1 MVSLDV
7 RTRSDDDVVPVD
19 AEEFFGQRLPE
30 LAASRGDLAI
40 PGAIELGVRPIT
52 VDTPAG
58 AWTMSVGPDEIQIV
72 PGDDGAASVRVSAE
86 ELTDIVHDLRTPM
99 TFLTAGTLDIER
111 GSLIDFLDWW
121 VVLRSL
127 IDGVAVHT
135 AGSIEFSDRRGDPL
149 DLHASFVVGDDPED
163 MAHFL
168 AEAGYLHLR
177 GMFTEGEMAQVSA
190 DIDAATPRY
199 HPDDGRSWW
208 ARTAAGDDRA
218 VRLQWF
224 QEHSATTAELLADD
238 RLLGIGRLTTDG
250 HSASRDGNRIEALV
264 KPIGVVEGIS
274 DVPWH
279 KDCSLGRHSYQCC
292 GLTVGISVTGADE
305 RSGQLAVVAGSHRAL
320 VQPAFARSSWG
331 LQLVDLPTATGDV
344 TVHTSCTMH
353 MSHPPVDR
361 ERRVMYTGFSL
372 PPTAADAARPRI
384 DALAGVRERAH
395 RVVSQAPGHT
405 G

>member
-7 RTRSDDDVVPVD
+7 RTRSDDDVTPVD
-19 AEEFFGQRLPE
+19 AAEFFDYRLPA

-40 PGAIELGVRPIT
+40 PGASELGVRPIT
-52 VDTPAG
+52 IDTAAG
-58 AWTMSVGPDEIQIV
+58 AWTMAVDPGEIRIR
-72 PGDDGAASVRVSAE
+72 PGDDGAALVRMDAE
-86 ELTDIVHDLRTPM
+86 ELMDIVHDLRTPM
-99 TFLTAGTLDIER
+99 TFLTAGTLDMER
-111 GSLIDFLDWW
+111 GSLIDFLNWW

-135 AGSIEFSDRRGDPL
+135 AGSVEFRDRRGDPL
-149 DLHASFVVGDDPED
+149 DLHASFAVGDDPEE

-177 GMFTEGEMAQVSA
+177 GVFTQGEMAQVSA
-190 DIDAATPRY
+190 DIDAATPSY

-208 ARTAAGDDRA
+208 ARTAAGDNRA

-224 QEHSATTAELLADD
+224 DEHSATTTELLADD
-238 RLLGIGRLTTDG
+238 RLLGISRLTSDG
-250 HSASRDGNRIEALV
+250 HSARNEGNRIEALV
-264 KPIGVVEGIS
+264 KPVGVVEGIS

-292 GLTVGISVTGADE
+292 GLTVGISVTGADD
-305 RSGQLAVVAGSHRAL
+305 RSGQLAVVAGSNRAL
-320 VQPAFARSSWG
+320 VQPAFARPSWG
-331 LQLVDLPTATGDV
+331 LPLVDLPTATGDV

-372 PPTAADAARPRI
+372 PPMAGEAAQPRI
-384 DALAGVRERAH
+384 DALAGVREQAH
-395 RVVSQAPGHT
+395 RVVSQAPGHSA
-405 G
+405 

>member
-19 AEEFFGQRLPE
+19 AEEFFGHQLPE
-30 LAASRGDLAI
+30 LAASREGLAI
-40 PGAIELGVRPIT
+40 PGALELGVRPIT
-52 VDTPAG
+52 VLTSAG
-58 AWTMSVGPDEIQIV
+58 AWTMAVEPHAIQIA
-72 PGDDGAASVRVSAE
+72 PGDQGAAVVRVNDG

-99 TFLTAGTLDIER
+99 TFLTAGTLDVER

-127 IDGVAVHT
+127 IDGVEVHT
-135 AGSIEFSDRRGDPL
+135 AGSIEFRDRQGDPL
-149 DLHASFVVGDDPED
+149 DLHTSFSVGDDPD
-163 MAHFL
+163 HMAHFL

-177 GMFTEGEMAQVSA
+177 EVFTEDEMGEVSS

-199 HPDDGRSWW
+199 QPDDGRSWW
-208 ARTAAGDDRA
+208 ARTASGDDRV

-224 QEHSATTAELLADD
+224 QDHSAKTNELLTDD
-238 RLLGIGRLTTDG
+238 RLLGISRLTTDG
-250 HSASRDGNRIEALV
+250 HAARTEGNRIEALV

-305 RSGQLAVVAGSHRAL
+305 RSGQLAVVAGSNRAL
-320 VQPAFARSSWG
+320 VQPAFARPSWG
-331 LQLVDLPTATGDV
+331 LPLIDLPTSTGDV

-372 PPTAADAARPRI
+372 PPTAAEAARPRL
-384 DALAGVRERAH
+384 DALANVRERAH